1 MAKRLDS
8 LRETR
13 IEKLKKLQEA
23 GVNPYVAKTNRTHTA
38 SDAREAEGSKVSVA
52 GRITGWREHGGS
64 VFADLEDLSG
74 KIQLY
79 LQEDKLSKEV
89 FESLNLL
96 DIGDFLEVQG
106 ETFKTQAGEPTVR
119 VESYKLLTKTLR
131 PLPLGWEGLKDQ
143 ETRMRKRYLD
153 MLVNK
158 EERDLF
164 VKKGKFWNAV
174 RTFLTNE
181 GFIEV
186 ESPALEPIPGG
197 ADATPFVT
205 HHNALD
211 QDFYLRISLELYQKR
226 MLVGGLE
233 KIFEIGKIFR
243 NEGIDQEHLQ
253 DYLQME
259 YYWAYANYEDLIEL
273 TRRLYQY
280 VIKETVGSLKTTYQG
295 HEINWD
301 GDWKK
306 LDYVDAFKEAT
317 KIDLDKEVTEEEL
330 RSYAKENKIPFEY
343 KVGKGRLIDSI
354 YKKTVRPFIV
364 QPTFLIHHPVEVS
377 ALAKKV
383 EDKPNRTERIQ
394 VLVGGTETCNG
405 YSELND
411 PIDQYERFLEQEKL
425 HKAGDEEAQRMDTD
439 FVEAL
444 EYGMPPAAGFG
455 FSQRLFAIIV
465 DRPIRE
471 TVFAAPMKP
480 EEKR

>member
-1 MAKRLDS
+1 MASRLDT
-8 LRETR
+8 LREVR
-13 IEKLKKLQEA
+13 LEKLKKLQKA
-23 GVNPYVAKTNRTHTA
+23 GVNAYPAKTNRTHTTNE
-38 SDAREAEGSKVSVA
+38 AREESENSKVSVA
-52 GRITGWREHGGS
+52 GRVTGWRGHGGS
-64 VFADLEDLSG
+64 VFADIEDLSG
-74 KIQLY
+74 KIQIY
-79 LQEDKLSKEV
+79 LQEDKLKKED
-89 FESLNLL
+89 FENLNLL
-96 DIGDFLEVQG
+96 DLGDFLEVTG

-119 VESYKLLTKTLR
+119 VESYRLLTKTLR
-131 PLPLGWEGLKDQ
+131 PLPLGWEGLKDT

-164 VKKGKFWNAV
+164 IKKGKFWNAV

-243 NEGIDQEHLQ
+243 NEGIDKEHLQ

-259 YYWAYANYEDLIEL
+259 YYWAYANYEDLMDL
-273 TRRLYQY
+273 TKRLYRY
-280 VIKETVGSLKTTYQG
+280 VIKETVGTLKTTYQG
-295 HEINWD
+295 HEIDWGGNWA
-301 GDWKK
+301 K

-317 KIDLDKEVTEEEL
+317 GIDLDKEVSEEEL
-330 RSYAKENKIPFEY
+330 SKYAKENKIPFED

-354 YKKTVRPFIV
+354 YKRMVRPFIV

-377 ALAKKV
+377 ALAKRV
-383 EDKPNRTERIQ
+383 EDKPSRTERIQ

-411 PIDQYERFLEQEKL
+411 PVDQYERFAEQEKL
-425 HKAGDEEAQRMDTD
+425 HKDGDEEAQRMDTD

-444 EYGMPPAAGFG
+444 EYGMPPA
-455 FSQRLFAIIV
+455 
-465 DRPIRE
+465 
-471 TVFAAPMKP
+471 
-480 EEKR
+480 